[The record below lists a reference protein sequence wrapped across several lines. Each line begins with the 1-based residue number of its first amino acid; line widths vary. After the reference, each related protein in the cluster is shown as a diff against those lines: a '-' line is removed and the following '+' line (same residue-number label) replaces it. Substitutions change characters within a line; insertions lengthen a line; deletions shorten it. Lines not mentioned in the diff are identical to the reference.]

1 MKLIIPIALIMLA
14 SCAKQEQVTTTDAPV
29 VSTATTDA
37 SPAAPAVTAAAAMHE
52 QTIQVGGAFTPS
64 SIKIPA
70 NQPVRLNFHRTAEP
84 SCADEI
90 MFPSLNMKK
99 KIAVNETVSF
109 DLPPQKA
116 GTLNFACGMD
126 MIKGTAVVQ

>member
-1 MKLIIPIALIMLA
+1 MKLIVPIALLLA
-14 SCAKQEQVTTTDAPV
+14 ACAKQEQVTTATPPARPTV
-29 VSTATTDA
+29 TAA
-37 SPAAPAVTAAAAMHE
+37 SPAAPKVTAAAAMHE

-64 SIKIPA
+64 SITIPA

-84 SCADEI
+84 TCAEEI
-90 MFPSLNMKK
+90 SFPGLKMKK

-126 MIKGTAVVQ
+126 MIKGTVVVQ